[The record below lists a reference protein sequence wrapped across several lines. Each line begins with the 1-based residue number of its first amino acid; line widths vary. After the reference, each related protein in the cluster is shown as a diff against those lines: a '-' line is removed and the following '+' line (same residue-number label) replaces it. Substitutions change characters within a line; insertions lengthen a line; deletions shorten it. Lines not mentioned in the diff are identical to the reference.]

1 MAKIKKTQTLKLV
14 SQIYSQVP
22 KDLICKSEE
31 QPTAPLKLNRI
42 YMGCIHIYMYIL
54 DIYRTYMW
62 CFVVLEK
69 QAACLDASYVPN
81 SVACFKKDD

>member
-1 MAKIKKTQTLKLV
+1 
-14 SQIYSQVP
+14 
-22 KDLICKSEE
+22 
-31 QPTAPLKLNRI
+31 
-42 YMGCIHIYMYIL
+42 MGCIHIYMYIL